1 MLYGI
6 KLANRVDKNTDVN
19 IAVLYDSYEKAVKYE
34 REIRFL
40 DNVVDRDIY
49 KKKVEQIKK
58 TYLKSLLLSEV
69 NDTVEY
75 INDYPILVEH
85 F

>member
-1 MLYGI
+1 MLYGV
-6 KLANRVDKNTDVN
+6 KLANRVDKNTDVE
-19 IAVLYDSYEKAVKYE
+19 IVILYDNYEKALKYE

-40 DNVVDRDIY
+40 DNVADRVDY
-49 KKKVEQIKK
+49 KRKVMKIKE
-58 TYLKSLLLSEV
+58 TYLKSMLLSEV
-69 NDTVEY
+69 VEPIKY

>member
-6 KLANRVDKNTDVN
+6 KLANRVDKNTDVE
-19 IAVLYDSYEKAVKYE
+19 IVILYDNYEKALKYE

-40 DNVVDRDIY
+40 DNVVDRVDY
-49 KKKVEQIKK
+49 KRKVMKIKE
-58 TYLKSLLLSEV
+58 TYLKSMLLSEV
-69 NDTVEY
+69 VEPIKY

>member
-1 MLYGI
+1 MLYGV
-6 KLANRVDKNTDVN
+6 KLRNRVDKDTDIDIV
-19 IAVLYDSYEKAVKYE
+19 VLYENYETAKRYE

-40 DNVVDRDIY
+40 DNVVDGIEYKRKVMKIKDSY
-49 KKKVEQIKK
+49 KKSI
-58 TYLKSLLLSEV
+58 LLSEV
-69 NDTVEY
+69 TESVEY